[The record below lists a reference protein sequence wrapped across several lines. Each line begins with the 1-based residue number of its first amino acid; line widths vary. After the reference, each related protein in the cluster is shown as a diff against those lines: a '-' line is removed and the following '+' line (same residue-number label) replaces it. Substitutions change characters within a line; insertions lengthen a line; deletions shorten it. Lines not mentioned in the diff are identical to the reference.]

1 MNHTEG
7 EQNIPQIMQSIGI
20 GPGKKQ
26 FGSILISIGIAAM
39 ILFLFFRFL
48 WNPILP
54 FLLGGLLAAVLQK
67 PLDFLD
73 RICGKRKKL
82 RCVWAFV
89 LVFGCV
95 ALILTLIFCITNV
108 LLGECGT
115 FFNWL
120 GDNIDTIGTSF
131 SRMTE
136 QLEQFLQSL
145 PFLDHAK
152 GSTRAVPSETE
163 DNILVS
169 FLLSV
174 DDILIHTM
182 QKTVSAVTAKIPAF
196 LTAVAAALPKILLFL
211 GVFLLAAVYMTIEYH
226 EIGAFLKKKC
236 PQKTTALL
244 SGLRLSLL
252 STVWLYLR
260 AYIILC
266 LITFAELYAGFAILG
281 IHWAFGAAA
290 LGALIDLLPVFG
302 TGTLLLPWAI
312 FELIRGGWYR
322 GIGLVV
328 LYLIICTV
336 RQILEPKIIGKS
348 IGLHPLAALFF
359 MYTGIKLFG
368 LAGLFLF
375 PMTAAVVW
383 KYFES
388 RSKVERKKGKEGG

>member
-196 LTAVAAALPKILLFL
+196 LTAVAAALPKI
-211 GVFLLAAVYMTIEYH
+211 
-226 EIGAFLKKKC
+226 
-236 PQKTTALL
+236 
-244 SGLRLSLL
+244 
-252 STVWLYLR
+252 
-260 AYIILC
+260 
-266 LITFAELYAGFAILG
+266 
-281 IHWAFGAAA
+281 
-290 LGALIDLLPVFG
+290 
-302 TGTLLLPWAI
+302 
-312 FELIRGGWYR
+312 
-322 GIGLVV
+322 
-328 LYLIICTV
+328 
-336 RQILEPKIIGKS
+336 
-348 IGLHPLAALFF
+348 
-359 MYTGIKLFG
+359 
-368 LAGLFLF
+368 
-375 PMTAAVVW
+375 
-383 KYFES
+383 
-388 RSKVERKKGKEGG
+388 